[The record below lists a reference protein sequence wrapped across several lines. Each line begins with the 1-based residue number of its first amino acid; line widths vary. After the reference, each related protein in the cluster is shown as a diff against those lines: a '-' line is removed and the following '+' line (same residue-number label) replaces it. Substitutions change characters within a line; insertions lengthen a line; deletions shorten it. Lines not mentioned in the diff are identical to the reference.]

1 MTYKEMLY
9 ILKSKIYNTFTTTYL
24 LNESKDSNMDYLKV
38 RNILLN
44 LLDKDTYYDF
54 NNSLILEDNSKEI
67 IKEDILNSS
76 IFLIKSIINELI
88 IHTTYYPKDIKKKY
102 LEFLNMKEDYII
114 NYIQK
119 LKKAELKLLQFSQ
132 GTEK

>member
-9 ILKSKIYNTFTTTYL
+9 LLKNKIYNTFTTTYL
-24 LNESKDSNMDYLKV
+24 LNEIKDPNMDYLKV
-38 RNILLN
+38 RNNLLN

-54 NNSLILEDNSKEI
+54 NNILILEDDSKKI

-88 IHTTYYPKDIKKKY
+88 IHTTYYPEDIKKKY
-102 LEFLNMKEDYII
+102 LEFLNIKEDYII
-114 NYIQK
+114 NYLQK
-119 LKKAELKLLQFSQ
+119 LKKSDIKILAKVI
-132 GTEK
+132 

>member
-9 ILKSKIYNTFTTTYL
+9 LLKNKIYNTFTTTYL

-38 RNILLN
+38 RNILLK

-54 NNSLILEDNSKEI
+54 NNTIILEDDSKEI

-88 IHTTYYPKDIKKKY
+88 IHTTYYPNDIKKKY

-114 NYIQK
+114 NYLQK
-119 LKKAELKLLQFSQ
+119 LKKAEIKLA
-132 GTEK
+132 KVI

>member
-9 ILKSKIYNTFTTTYL
+9 LLKNKIYNTFTNTYL

-44 LLDKDTYYDF
+44 LLDKDTYYNF
-54 NNSLILEDNSKEI
+54 NNSLILEENPKEI
-67 IKEDILNSS
+67 INEDILNSS

-88 IHTTYYPKDIKKKY
+88 IHTTYYPEDIKKNY
-102 LEFLNMKEDYII
+102 LEFLNIKEDYII
-114 NYIQK
+114 NYLQK
-119 LKKAELKLLQFSQ
+119 LKKAEIKLA
-132 GTEK
+132 KVI

>member
-9 ILKSKIYNTFTTTYL
+9 LLKNKIYNTFTNTYL

-54 NNSLILEDNSKEI
+54 NNTLILEDDSKEI

-88 IHTTYYPKDIKKKY
+88 IHTTYYPNDIKKNY

-114 NYIQK
+114 NYLQK
-119 LKKAELKLLQFSQ
+119 LKKSEIKLA
-132 GTEK
+132 KVI

>member
-9 ILKSKIYNTFTTTYL
+9 LLKNKIYNTFTNTYL
-24 LNESKDSNMDYLKV
+24 LNERKDSNMDYLKV

-44 LLDKDTYYDF
+44 LLDEDTYYNF
-54 NNSLILEDNSKEI
+54 NNTPILEENPKEI

-88 IHTTYYPKDIKKKY
+88 IHTTYYPNDIKKKY

-114 NYIQK
+114 NSLQK
-119 LKKAELKLLQFSQ
+119 LKKAEIKLA
-132 GTEK
+132 KVI

>member
-1 MTYKEMLY
+1 MLY
-9 ILKSKIYNTFTTTYL
+9 LLKNKIYNTFTNTYL

-54 NNSLILEDNSKEI
+54 NNILILENDSKEI

-88 IHTTYYPKDIKKKY
+88 IHTTYYPEDIKKKY
-102 LEFLNMKEDYII
+102 LEFLDIEEDYLI
-114 NYIQK
+114 NKLQK
-119 LKKAELKLLQFSQ
+119 LKKAEIKLA
-132 GTEK
+132 KVI

>member
-9 ILKSKIYNTFTTTYL
+9 LLKNKIYNTFTTTYL

-54 NNSLILEDNSKEI
+54 NNTLILEDDPKEI

-88 IHTTYYPKDIKKKY
+88 IHTTYYPKDIKKNY

-114 NYIQK
+114 NYLQK
-119 LKKAELKLLQFSQ
+119 LKKAEIKLA
-132 GTEK
+132 KVI

>member
-9 ILKSKIYNTFTTTYL
+9 LLKNKIYNTFTNTYL

-44 LLDKDTYYDF
+44 LLDKDTYYNF
-54 NNSLILEDNSKEI
+54 NNTLILEEDSKEI

-88 IHTTYYPKDIKKKY
+88 IHTTYYPDDIKKKY
-102 LEFLNMKEDYII
+102 LEFLNIKEDYII
-114 NYIQK
+114 NYLQK
-119 LKKAELKLLQFSQ
+119 LKKSDIKILAKVI
-132 GTEK
+132 

>member
-9 ILKSKIYNTFTTTYL
+9 LLKNKIYNTFTNTYL

-54 NNSLILEDNSKEI
+54 NNSLILEENPKEI

-88 IHTTYYPKDIKKKY
+88 IHTTYYPEDIKKNY
-102 LEFLNMKEDYII
+102 LEFLNIKEDYII
-114 NYIQK
+114 NYLQK
-119 LKKAELKLLQFSQ
+119 LKKSDIKILAKVI
-132 GTEK
+132 

>member
-9 ILKSKIYNTFTTTYL
+9 LLKNKIYNTFTTTYL

-54 NNSLILEDNSKEI
+54 NNIIILEDDSKEI

-88 IHTTYYPKDIKKKY
+88 IHTTYYPNDIKKNY

-114 NYIQK
+114 NYLQK
-119 LKKAELKLLQFSQ
+119 LKKAEIKLA
-132 GTEK
+132 KVI

>member
-9 ILKSKIYNTFTTTYL
+9 LLKNKIYNTFTNTYL
-24 LNESKDSNMDYLKV
+24 LNESKDSNMDYLKI

-54 NNSLILEDNSKEI
+54 NNTLILEDDSKEI
-67 IKEDILNSS
+67 IKKDIINSS

-88 IHTTYYPKDIKKKY
+88 IHTTYYPEDIKKKY
-102 LEFLNMKEDYII
+102 LEFLNIKEDYII
-114 NYIQK
+114 NYLQT
-119 LKKAELKLLQFSQ
+119 LKKLDIKILAKVI
-132 GTEK
+132 

>member
-9 ILKSKIYNTFTTTYL
+9 LLKNKIYNTFTNTYL

-54 NNSLILEDNSKEI
+54 NNFLILEDNSKELV
-67 IKEDILNSS
+67 KEDILNSS

-88 IHTTYYPKDIKKKY
+88 IHTTYYPNDIKKNY
-102 LEFLNMKEDYII
+102 LEFLYIKEDYII
-114 NYIQK
+114 NYLQK
-119 LKKAELKLLQFSQ
+119 LKKSDIKILAKVI
-132 GTEK
+132 

>member
-9 ILKSKIYNTFTTTYL
+9 LLKNKIYNTFTNTYL

-44 LLDKDTYYDF
+44 LLDKDTYYNF
-54 NNSLILEDNSKEI
+54 NNSLILEENPKEI
-67 IKEDILNSS
+67 INEDILNSS

-88 IHTTYYPKDIKKKY
+88 IHTTYYPEDIKKNY
-102 LEFLNMKEDYII
+102 LEFLNIKEDYII
-114 NYIQK
+114 NYLQK
-119 LKKAELKLLQFSQ
+119 LKKSEIKLA
-132 GTEK
+132 KVI

>member
-9 ILKSKIYNTFTTTYL
+9 LLKNKIYNTFTTTYL

-54 NNSLILEDNSKEI
+54 NNTLILEDDSKEI

-88 IHTTYYPKDIKKKY
+88 IHTTYYPNDIKKNY

-114 NYIQK
+114 NYLQK
-119 LKKAELKLLQFSQ
+119 LKKAEIKLA
-132 GTEK
+132 KVI

>member
-9 ILKSKIYNTFTTTYL
+9 LLKNKIYNTFTNTYL

-54 NNSLILEDNSKEI
+54 NNTIILEKDSKEI

-76 IFLIKSIINELI
+76 IFLLKSIINELI
-88 IHTTYYPKDIKKKY
+88 IHTTYYPNDIKKKY
-102 LEFLNMKEDYII
+102 LEFLNMKEDYMI
-114 NYIQK
+114 NYLQK
-119 LKKAELKLLQFSQ
+119 LKKAEIKLA
-132 GTEK
+132 KVI

>member
-9 ILKSKIYNTFTTTYL
+9 LLKNKIYNTFTNTYL

-44 LLDKDTYYDF
+44 LLDKDTYYNF
-54 NNSLILEDNSKEI
+54 NNSLILEENPKEI
-67 IKEDILNSS
+67 INEDILNSS

-88 IHTTYYPKDIKKKY
+88 IHTTYYPDDIKKKY
-102 LEFLNMKEDYII
+102 LEFLNIKEDYII
-114 NYIQK
+114 NYLQK
-119 LKKAELKLLQFSQ
+119 LKKSDIKILAKVI
-132 GTEK
+132 

>member
-9 ILKSKIYNTFTTTYL
+9 LLKNKIYNTFTNTYL

-44 LLDKDTYYDF
+44 LLDKDTYYNF
-54 NNSLILEDNSKEI
+54 NNTPILEEDSKEI

-88 IHTTYYPKDIKKKY
+88 IHTTYYPNDIKKKY
-102 LEFLNMKEDYII
+102 LEFLNIKEDYII
-114 NYIQK
+114 NYLQK
-119 LKKAELKLLQFSQ
+119 LKKSDIKILAKVI
-132 GTEK
+132 

>member
-9 ILKSKIYNTFTTTYL
+9 LLKNKIYNTFTNTYL
-24 LNESKDSNMDYLKV
+24 LNESKDSNMDYLKI

-54 NNSLILEDNSKEI
+54 NNSLILE
-67 IKEDILNSS
+67 EDILNSS

-88 IHTTYYPKDIKKKY
+88 IHTTYYPEDIKKKY
-102 LEFLNMKEDYII
+102 LEFLNIKEDYII
-114 NYIQK
+114 NYLQK
-119 LKKAELKLLQFSQ
+119 LKKSDIKILAKVI
-132 GTEK
+132 

>member
-1 MTYKEMLY
+1 MLY
-9 ILKSKIYNTFTTTYL
+9 LLKNKIYNTFTTTYL

-54 NNSLILEDNSKEI
+54 NNTLILEDDSKEI

-88 IHTTYYPKDIKKKY
+88 IHTTYYPEDIKKKY

-114 NYIQK
+114 NYLQK
-119 LKKAELKLLQFSQ
+119 LKKAEIKLA
-132 GTEK
+132 KVI

>member
-9 ILKSKIYNTFTTTYL
+9 LLKNKIYNTFTNTYL
-24 LNESKDSNMDYLKV
+24 LNESKDSNMDYLKI

-54 NNSLILEDNSKEI
+54 NNSLVLE
-67 IKEDILNSS
+67 EDILNSS

-88 IHTTYYPKDIKKKY
+88 IHTTYYPEDIKKKY
-102 LEFLNMKEDYII
+102 LEFLNIKEDYII
-114 NYIQK
+114 NYLQK
-119 LKKAELKLLQFSQ
+119 LKKLDIKILAKVI
-132 GTEK
+132 

>member
-9 ILKSKIYNTFTTTYL
+9 LLKNKIYNTFTNTYL

-54 NNSLILEDNSKEI
+54 NNFLILEDNSKEL

-88 IHTTYYPKDIKKKY
+88 IHTTYYPNDIKKKY

-114 NYIQK
+114 NYLQK
-119 LKKAELKLLQFSQ
+119 LKKSEIKLA
-132 GTEK
+132 KVI

>member
-9 ILKSKIYNTFTTTYL
+9 LLKSKIYNTFTNTYL

-44 LLDKDTYYDF
+44 LLDKDTYYNF
-54 NNSLILEDNSKEI
+54 NNTLILEDDSKEI
-67 IKEDILNSS
+67 IKEDIINSS

-88 IHTTYYPKDIKKKY
+88 IHTIYYPEDIKKNY
-102 LEFLNMKEDYII
+102 LEFLNIKEDYII
-114 NYIQK
+114 NYLQK
-119 LKKAELKLLQFSQ
+119 LKKAEIKLA
-132 GTEK
+132 KVI

>member
-9 ILKSKIYNTFTTTYL
+9 LLKNKIYNTFTNTYL

-44 LLDKDTYYDF
+44 LLDKNTYYNF
-54 NNSLILEDNSKEI
+54 NNTPILEEDSKEI
-67 IKEDILNSS
+67 IKEDIINSS

-88 IHTTYYPKDIKKKY
+88 IHTTYYPNDIKKKY
-102 LEFLNMKEDYII
+102 LEFLNIKEDYII
-114 NYIQK
+114 NYLQK
-119 LKKAELKLLQFSQ
+119 LKKSDIKILAKVI
-132 GTEK
+132 

>member
-9 ILKSKIYNTFTTTYL
+9 LLKNKIYNTFTNTYL
-24 LNESKDSNMDYLKV
+24 LNESKDSNMDYLKI

-54 NNSLILEDNSKEI
+54 NNPLILE
-67 IKEDILNSS
+67 EDILNSS

-88 IHTTYYPKDIKKKY
+88 IHTTYYPDDIKKKY
-102 LEFLNMKEDYII
+102 LEFLNIKEDYII
-114 NYIQK
+114 NYLQK
-119 LKKAELKLLQFSQ
+119 LKKSDIKILAKVI
-132 GTEK
+132 

>member
-9 ILKSKIYNTFTTTYL
+9 LLKNKIYNTFTTTYL

-54 NNSLILEDNSKEI
+54 NNTLILEDDSKEI

-88 IHTTYYPKDIKKKY
+88 IHTTYYPEDIKKKY

-114 NYIQK
+114 NYLQK
-119 LKKAELKLLQFSQ
+119 LKKAEIKLA
-132 GTEK
+132 KVI